1 MGSRMG
7 RIVLRRIFALAASA
21 VSLMTLVG
29 VGIAQAADA
38 DQLKAQAGSWLAAPQ
53 NGAKGCLLSFATT
66 PAAGGYALTGA
77 DACTAAIPA
86 LSKATAWTL
95 GDDGT
100 LSLLDA
106 AQKVLV
112 SFGQDEGSPWETED
126 GEPMWLLPALGT
138 IDHVPT
144 AENLAGNWTIQ
155 RPEGTQPLCAVKLT
169 TDKDGDG
176 TTKLSPNGDCVPEI
190 KDMKLTLWA
199 LEGFGLVLMSD
210 DGTSLSF
217 DMKADGSFDRSLED
231 GGKPLKLVRQP

>member
-1 MGSRMG
+1 M
-7 RIVLRRIFALAASA
+7 RRILALATVAASLLTLA
-21 VSLMTLVG
+21 GAGVSR
-29 VGIAQAADA
+29 AADA

-53 NGAKGCLLSFATT
+53 NGAKGCVLTFAATT
-66 PAAGGYALTGA
+66 APGGYALTGA
-77 DACTAAIPA
+77 DACATAIPA
-86 LSKATAWTL
+86 LSKATAWTI

-100 LSLLDA
+100 LSILDA
-106 AQKVLV
+106 AQKTVL

-169 TDKDGDG
+169 TDKDADG
-176 TTKLSPNGDCVPEI
+176 TTKLSPNGDCASEI

-210 DGTSLSF
+210 DGNSLSF
-217 DMKADGSFDRSLED
+217 DMKADGSFDKSLED

>member
-1 MGSRMG
+1 M
-7 RIVLRRIFALAASA
+7 RRIFALAACA
-21 VSLMTLVG
+21 AALLTLAG
-29 VGIAQAADA
+29 GSAQAIDA

-53 NGAKGCLLSFATT
+53 NGAKGCLLTFATT
-66 PAAGGYALTGA
+66 PADGGYAITGA
-77 DACTAAIPA
+77 EACATAIPA
-86 LSKATAWTL
+86 LSKAVSWTI

-100 LSLLDA
+100 LALLDA
-106 AQKVLV
+106 AHKSLV
-112 SFGQDEGSPWETED
+112 NFGQDEGSPWETED

-144 AENLAGNWTIQ
+144 AESLAGNWTIQ

-176 TTKLSPNGDCVPEI
+176 TTKLSPNGDCAPEI
-190 KDMKLTLWA
+190 RDMKLSLWA
-199 LEGFGLVLMSD
+199 LEGFGMVLMSE

-217 DMKADGSFDRSLED
+217 DMKSDGTFDKSLED